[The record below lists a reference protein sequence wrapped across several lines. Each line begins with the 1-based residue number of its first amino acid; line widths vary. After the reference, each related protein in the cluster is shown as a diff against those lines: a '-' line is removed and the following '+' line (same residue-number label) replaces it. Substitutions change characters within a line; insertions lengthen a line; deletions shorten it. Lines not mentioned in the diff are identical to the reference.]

1 MRRILPPEL
10 TEEDMLA
17 GRCPDADVSVT
28 RGRRSGSFTDA
39 GHGALKDL
47 LQDWALPDG
56 VS

>member
-1 MRRILPPEL
+1 MKRILTLLPAQ
-10 TEEDMLA
+10 EDMLA